1 MGALPPRGSA
11 RCAVRRSSRSAR
23 ASAGTPHAAASPRKE
38 AAMKIS
44 EIMTTKP
51 ATVGPDATLGE
62 VATLM
67 RQEDCGSI
75 PVVEDGRLVGIVTDR
90 DIVVRAI
97 AAGKDPKSTPVSEVM
112 SADPVTVESKGD
124 VADAERQIRRL
135 PVVEGGKLVGII
147 VTAQIARNEGAKQT
161 GETIKEISE
170 PASGRASHARG

>member
-1 MGALPPRGSA
+1 M
-11 RCAVRRSSRSAR
+11 
-23 ASAGTPHAAASPRKE
+23 
-38 AAMKIS
+38 
-44 EIMTTKP
+44 
-51 ATVGPDATLGE
+51 
-62 VATLM
+62 
-67 RQEDCGSI
+67 
-75 PVVEDGRLVGIVTDR
+75 
-90 DIVVRAI
+90 RAI

-124 VADAERQIRRL
+124 VADAERQMRERQIRRL

>member
-11 RCAVRRSSRSAR
+11 RCAARRSSRSAR

-67 RQEDCGSI
+67 RQEDCGS
-75 PVVEDGRLVGIVTDR
+75 
-90 DIVVRAI
+90 
-97 AAGKDPKSTPVSEVM
+97 SH
-112 SADPVTVESKGD
+112 
-124 VADAERQIRRL
+124 VADAERQMRERQIRRL